1 MLLVF
6 KIYRIVPVNFW
17 WKRPGLTGTSS
28 GLSLIAWAST
38 RVAIKAPP
46 VTSKSSSY
54 VHVIFGAVAVAAV
67 HQACWPLHLAAGRT
81 SGGTYKQAHH
91 VVGMQCD
98 ASGNFL
104 I

>member
-1 MLLVF
+1 MLRVF
-6 KIYRIVPVNFW
+6 QIYRIVPVNFW
-17 WKRPGLTGTSS
+17 WKQPGLTGTSS
-28 GLSLIAWAST
+28 GQSVITSGTT

-46 VTSKSSSY
+46 VTSKSSSH
-54 VHVIFGAVAVAAV
+54 VHVIFGAVAGAAV
-67 HQACWPLHLAAGRT
+67 HHACWPLHLAAGRT